1 MKLTE
6 QLSIEEANPMND
18 SEMAKLGSPRK
29 TPCPTPR
36 PAKGFTLLELL
47 VVLVIIGLLA
57 SYVGPKYFAQVNKSE
72 ATLAKAQLTAF
83 EKALDTFRLDV
94 GRYPTTEEGLKALMV
109 QPSDAANWNGPYLKK
124 EVPPDPWGRPYQYRS
139 PGPKGEFEI
148 KTLGKAGT
156 PGGSGENAEISI
168 P

>member
-1 MKLTE
+1 
-6 QLSIEEANPMND
+6 MND